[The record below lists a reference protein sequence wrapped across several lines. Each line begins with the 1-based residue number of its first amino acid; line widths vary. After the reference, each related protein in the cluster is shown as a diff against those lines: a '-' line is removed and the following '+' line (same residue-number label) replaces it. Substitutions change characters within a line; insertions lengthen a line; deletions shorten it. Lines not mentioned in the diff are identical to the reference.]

1 MLEIFIQTFVLYFVV
16 IDPLGGTPL
25 FLIVTQRLK
34 IKDKIK
40 TALEATITA
49 TIILLFFALLGKFI
63 LSSLNISFS
72 AFTIAGGIILF
83 IISLEMLFDKRN
95 QRKEESLKGRSDRI
109 SIFPLAIPLLAGPA
123 AITSIIVSV
132 TDIGDNFIKQSVG
145 MISLVL
151 VMFITFMLF
160 YIASKFSRIINK
172 QVTSVISR
180 VIAIILAGLS
190 IQYILDGI
198 KNYLT

>member
-95 QRKEESLKGRSDRI
+95 QRKEKGLKSRSDRI

-132 TDIGDNFIKQSVG
+132 TDIGANFIKQSVG

-151 VMFITFMLF
+151 VMFITFIIY
-160 YIASKFSRIINK
+160 YIASKSSRIINK
-172 QVTSVISR
+172 KVISVISR
-180 VIAIILAGLS
+180 VIGIILAGLS

>member
-1 MLEIFIQTFVLYFVV
+1 
-16 IDPLGGTPL
+16 
-25 FLIVTQRLK
+25 
-34 IKDKIK
+34 
-40 TALEATITA
+40 
-49 TIILLFFALLGKFI
+49 
-63 LSSLNISFS
+63 
-72 AFTIAGGIILF
+72 
-83 IISLEMLFDKRN
+83 
-95 QRKEESLKGRSDRI
+95 
-109 SIFPLAIPLLAGPA
+109 
-123 AITSIIVSV
+123 
-132 TDIGDNFIKQSVG
+132 

-172 QVTSVISR
+172 QVTGVISR

>member
-1 MLEIFIQTFVLYFVV
+1 MLEVFIQTFVLYFVV

-40 TALEATITA
+40 TALEATIIA

-95 QRKEESLKGRSDRI
+95 QRKEESLKSRSDRI

-172 QVTSVISR
+172 KVTSVISR

>member
-1 MLEIFIQTFVLYFVV
+1 MYF
-16 IDPLGGTPL
+16 
-25 FLIVTQRLK
+25 
-34 IKDKIK
+34 
-40 TALEATITA
+40 
-49 TIILLFFALLGKFI
+49 
-63 LSSLNISFS
+63 
-72 AFTIAGGIILF
+72 
-83 IISLEMLFDKRN
+83 
-95 QRKEESLKGRSDRI
+95 KG
-109 SIFPLAIPLLAGPA
+109 PYAGPA

-151 VMFITFMLF
+151 VMFLTFMLF
-160 YIASKFSRIINK
+160 YMASKFSRIINK
-172 QVTSVISR
+172 QVTGVISR

>member
-95 QRKEESLKGRSDRI
+95 QRKEESLKSRSDRI

-172 QVTSVISR
+172 KAISVISR
-180 VIAIILAGLS
+180 VIGIILAGLS

>member
-95 QRKEESLKGRSDRI
+95 QRKEESLKSRSDRI

-132 TDIGDNFIKQSVG
+132 TDIGANFIKQSVG

>member
-1 MLEIFIQTFVLYFVV
+1 MLEVFIQTFVLYFVV

-49 TIILLFFALLGKFI
+49 SIILLFFAFLGNFI

-83 IISLEMLFDKRN
+83 IISLEMLFGKRN
-95 QRKEESLKGRSDRI
+95 QRREEGLKNRSDRI
-109 SIFPLAIPLLAGPA
+109 SIFPLAIPFLAGPA

-172 QVTSVISR
+172 KVTSVISR

-198 KNYLT
+198 KNYFT

>member
-49 TIILLFFALLGKFI
+49 TIILLFFAWLGKFI

-95 QRKEESLKGRSDRI
+95 QRKEKGLKSRSDRI

-132 TDIGDNFIKQSVG
+132 TDIGVNFIKQSVG

-172 QVTSVISR
+172 KVTSVISR

>member
-25 FLIVTQRLK
+25 FLSVTQRLK

-83 IISLEMLFDKRN
+83 IISLEMLFGKRN
-95 QRKEESLKGRSDRI
+95 QRREESLKNRSDRI
-109 SIFPLAIPLLAGPA
+109 SIFPLAIPFLAGPA

-132 TDIGDNFIKQSVG
+132 TDIGDNFIKQSAG

-151 VMFITFMLF
+151 VMFITFIIY
-160 YIASKFSRIINK
+160 YIASKSSRIINK
-172 QVTSVISR
+172 KAISVISR
-180 VIAIILAGLS
+180 VIGIILAGLS

>member
-25 FLIVTQRLK
+25 FLSVTQRLK

-83 IISLEMLFDKRN
+83 IISLEMLFGKRN
-95 QRKEESLKGRSDRI
+95 QRREESLKNRSDRI
-109 SIFPLAIPLLAGPA
+109 SIFPLAIPFLAGPA

-151 VMFITFMLF
+151 VMFITFIIY
-160 YIASKFSRIINK
+160 YIASKSSRIINK
-172 QVTSVISR
+172 KAISVISR
-180 VIAIILAGLS
+180 VIGIILAGLS